1 MFRKWRI
8 VAALLAIVLALST
21 VVTGCGTTTEQ
32 QGTDTTDQG
41 SSEPYELSM
50 AFITFGNLTDL
61 ALVQDEINKITKEK
75 INATVKLTA
84 VNISAWNQQINLLL
98 AGSEKLDLIVS
109 SSLFNYNTQ
118 VAKGQLLPLDELI
131 DKYGEGIKKAV
142 AQEYLDGT
150 KISGKIYGVPSMR
163 DLAGDY
169 GFIMR
174 KDLVDKYHID
184 LNQLKTFN
192 DLEPILKTI
201 KENEPGIA
209 PLVQQTQGQSV
220 AEVMLGASFDTLG
233 DGYGVLPGLDNNL
246 KVENMYETKEYADT
260 LALIRKWYQEGYI
273 LKDIATSQETGQN
286 LVKSDKAFGYV
297 ANMKPGYE
305 VQESRAAGKEMV
317 AVRLTKPVTSTS
329 GITAFMM
336 SISKNSGNPEKAMQF
351 MDLMYSDPAIVNLL
365 DNGIE
370 GKHYV
375 KKSDN
380 LIALPDGVTETGYM
394 FNQWELGN
402 NYLASVW
409 EGEDPQIWE
418 KMQAFNKS
426 AIRSKA
432 MGFTFD
438 ANPVKTEIAAVT
450 NVMNQ
455 FRVGLETGTLDP
467 AVNLPEF
474 NKKLKAAGMDKIIVE
489 KQKQLDAWAKATK

>member
-1 MFRKWRI
+1 MFKKWKMT
-8 VAALLAIVLALST
+8 AGLLACVLALST
-21 VVTGCGTTTEQ
+21 LITACGNAEP
-32 QGTDTTDQG
+32 QGTDNANQEK
-41 SSEPYELSM
+41 SEPYELSM

-184 LNQLKTFN
+184 VNQIKTFN
-192 DLEPILKTI
+192 DLEPVLKTI

-220 AEVMLGASFDTLG
+220 ADVMLGASFDSLG
-233 DGYGVLPGLDNNL
+233 DGFGVLPGLDNNL
-246 KVENMYETKEYADT
+246 KVENYFETKEYVDT
-260 LALIRKWYQEGYI
+260 LALIRKWYQSGYI

-305 VQESRAAGKEMV
+305 VQESRAVGKEMV
-317 AVRLTKPVTSTS
+317 AVRLTKPTTSTG

-336 SISKNSGNPEKAMQF
+336 SISKNSGNPDKAMQF
-351 MDLMYSDPAIVNLL
+351 LNLMYSDPAIVNLL

-375 KKSDN
+375 KKSESM
-380 LIALPDGVTETGYM
+380 IAMPDGATQTGYM
-394 FNQWELGN
+394 FNQWEIGN
-402 NYLASVW
+402 NYLSYVW

-426 AIRSKA
+426 AVRSKA

-467 AVNLPEF
+467 AANLPEF
-474 NKKLKAAGMDKIIVE
+474 NNKMKAAGLDKIIAE
-489 KQKQLDAWAKATK
+489 KQKQLDAWAQASK